1 MSDEFGV
8 VYPVDPVI
16 GRRWSNYHVVEAIGS
31 GGMGTVYRMTHDFLQ
46 SVKAIKV
53 LHESGDVDKQR
64 RFQQEALAA
73 SAVDTDKIV
82 RVDDAGE
89 WDDGRRFIV
98 MELIEGRSLHADLE
112 EKKTLPLVVALKL
125 LYRLAD
131 TLALFHA
138 RGIVHRD
145 LKPMNV
151 LLRGTGYE
159 PKICDFG
166 IVSVATAPTD
176 IRIVHTQERMISG
189 TPGYQSPEQLAAFPT
204 DGRTDIY
211 SLGVIGYEALAGIR
225 PHPPSLRWG
234 PFASADFFTAHVPSI
249 AERRPPSLPPVPQM
263 VEAVIARALAM
274 DVARR
279 YTTAIEFRDE
289 LGRCL
294 AALDGGDGVPRNH
307 MLTMVTTAA
316 DASAPAPALR
326 TPPGEIDRMIERL
339 RAKQE
344 APTIE
349 DVTAPQ
355 SNAPVAIA
363 DAVTQ
368 CEPAPEPF
376 PREKDVEAIVRI
388 IRRRFHIRSSDDGT
402 ALEPR
407 QKAAWTFLRAF
418 AEAARRGFK
427 GAVSFGV
434 VANLLADLSASELA
448 LIGGML
454 KALRAG
460 RVALDD
466 WLANHWD

>member
-1 MSDEFGV
+1 MSKEFEV
-8 VYPVDPVI
+8 VYPVDPII
-16 GRRWSNYHVVEAIGS
+16 GRRWSNYHVAEAIGS

-53 LHESGDVDKQR
+53 LHLSAYVEEQH

-73 SAVDTDKIV
+73 SAVDSDKIV

-98 MELIEGRSLHADLE
+98 MELIEGRSLYADLE
-112 EKKTLPLVVALKL
+112 DKKTLPLATALKL

-131 TLALFHA
+131 TLALVHA

-166 IVSVATAPTD
+166 LVSVATAPSD
-176 IRIVHTQERMISG
+176 IRIIHTQERMISG
-189 TPGYQSPEQLAAFPT
+189 TPGYQSPEQLAAYPT

-211 SLGVIGYEALAGIR
+211 TLGVIGYEALAGIR
-225 PHPPSLRWG
+225 PHPPLLRYG
-234 PFASADFFTAHVPSI
+234 PFASADFFTAPVPSI
-249 AERRPPSLPPVPQM
+249 AERRPRSLPPVPLI
-263 VEAVIARALAM
+263 VEEVIARALAK

-279 YTTAIEFRDE
+279 YTTAIEFRDA

-294 AALDGGDGVPRNH
+294 AVLDGDDGVPRNH

-326 TPPGEIDRMIERL
+326 TPPGEIDAMIERL
-339 RAKQE
+339 RVTE
-344 APTIE
+344 RPTVA
-349 DVTAPQ
+349 DVTAPR

-363 DAVTQ
+363 DAITQ

-388 IRRRFHIRSSDDGT
+388 IRRRFRIRSSDDGA

-418 AEAARRGFK
+418 AEAAPRGFK

-434 VANLLADLSASELA
+434 VANLLTDLSSSELE
-448 LIGGML
+448 LIAGML

-460 RVALDD
+460 RAALDD
-466 WLANHWD
+466 WLAKNWD